1 MKKFLMTLF
10 AAQTLFSSAA
20 FAQSQKEI
28 LNICGTKD
36 MPVVTAGYTNYP
48 PFSWKVMTFK
58 GDEEYLNRYEYRGFV
73 YDTVKD
79 SLKEAD
85 IVFQDYFQDDYEK
98 LKREIKHGKAD
109 VFFTAYYEDEKKS
122 NVDYIFPAY
131 FGNPFVV
138 VSLQE
143 KPLDV
148 SSFDALSGLRGVVRN
163 EEGIRQLIQPAL
175 PTDTKVDWVEGPRE
189 AFKRLLTGQ
198 ADFMI
203 SSPYAAVAEARRFK
217 VYDRLHISQ
226 TPLRSIKLFA
236 AWSKMSQC
244 RHLRPKFVENFNR
257 LMKDPVEKQKR
268 LNAAIEEWIAQNE
281 GEEPLFENDEPPAQS
296 ESAETAPEQPADD
309 APAPQTEA
317 AAPAGTVPESQPEQN
332 AALEQNAQS
341 ETAEDASAVRPATEQ
356 QPEPSRPRVQTFR
369 KFKARARY

>member
-20 FAQSQKEI
+20 FAQIQMERA
-28 LNICGTKD
+28 LRDCGTKD
-36 MPVVTAGYTNYP
+36 MPIITAGYANYP
-48 PFSWKVMTFK
+48 PFSWKVLVFK
-58 GDEEYLNRYEYRGFV
+58 GETDRLNRYVYKGFV

-79 SLKEAD
+79 SLKEAG
-85 IVFQDYFQDDYEK
+85 IIFQDYFQDDYEK

-109 VFFTAYYEDEKKS
+109 VFFTAYYEDEKNS
-122 NVDYIFPAY
+122 NVDYVFPAY

-175 PTDTKVDWVEGPRE
+175 PTDTKVDWVDGPRE

-203 SSPYAAVAEARRFK
+203 SSPYAVAAEARRFK
-217 VYDRLHISQ
+217 VYDLLHISQ

-281 GEEPLFENDEPPAQS
+281 GEEPLFESEPPARS

-309 APAPQTEA
+309 APAPQTEVA
-317 AAPAGTVPESQPEQN
+317 EPAGTAPESQPKQN
-332 AALEQNAQS
+332 AAPEPPAQS
-341 ETAEDASAVRPATEQ
+341 EAAEDAPAVRPATEQ
-356 QPEPSRPRVQTFR
+356 QPESSRPRVQTFR

>member
-20 FAQSQKEI
+20 FAQSQTGGLK
-28 LNICGTKD
+28 ICGTED
-36 MPVVTAGYTNYP
+36 RPVITAGYANYP
-48 PFSWKVMTFK
+48 PFSWKVLVYKAET
-58 GDEEYLNRYEYRGFV
+58 DRLNRYAYKGFV
-73 YDTVKD
+73 HDIVKD
-79 SLKEAD
+79 AFDGIETE
-85 IVFQDYFQDDYEK
+85 DYFQEDYEK
-98 LKREIKHGKAD
+98 LKRDVKHGKAD

-175 PTDTKVDWVEGPRE
+175 PTDTKVDWVDGPRE

-281 GEEPLFENDEPPAQS
+281 GEEPLFENDEPPTQS
-296 ESAETAPEQPADD
+296 ETAETAPEQPADD
-309 APAPQTEA
+309 APAPQTEVA
-317 AAPAGTVPESQPEQN
+317 EPAGTVPESQPEQN
-332 AALEQNAQS
+332 AAPEQPAQS
-341 ETAEDASAVRPATEQ
+341 ETAEDAPAVRPATEQ